1 MSKLVTT
8 RAATRKGWKLSV
20 LLLVVLAVMGF
31 RGVAEA
37 GSIDAPP
44 LNPQQ
49 GPNQG
54 EDTPDSDERV
64 QALLERL
71 DILERK
77 IASLQSPRPSVDISI
92 DSTRD
97 ERTHVIPYGGGVTLK
112 WRTERVTSCEA
123 SADPADPAWQGR
135 KESQGT
141 KIISA
146 ITVPRRYFISC
157 EPIDPAAPSPG
168 DAVFIES
175 PGDDVFVI
183 PLSVSCEG
191 VVRRDSSAKEAVFTA
206 TVRGGAAPYVF
217 SWEGSKS
224 LQGSAVSVTKS
235 YTTYGD
241 KRAKVTVTSLGV
253 SAEGECTVTLQSS
266 PPPTVSPIVE
276 GTQQPE
282 DTNAG
287 GQAFEGTV
295 SLSQVTGANSQNKG
309 YVFGYVPPLESRDI
323 TLTVSISGG
332 KPSTFS
338 SVNGLNAPYA
348 FKGGSYPG
356 IGGTCGETLTKPCT
370 IVLSYAP
377 ESASTENGQTGDG
390 LRYRA
395 DLAFEAAQG
404 QAKSRSNQFI
414 LFGRS
419 RRNPLESLSLSITQP
434 APVAAND
441 TSEFQIAI
449 EPSNSDI
456 VWFRNVAVT
465 APNAPF
471 VLTENTCAALND
483 VRCHIRGRFTPTAS
497 GAFSSPIEV
506 RVSRGTGEPL
516 IRRDVLRGTALFSDT
531 SVDPAQNVLIVYNKS
546 WGESVS
552 LFEEYVSKRPLF
564 SSANSLALDI
574 PPKFKPGCSE
584 TNLRCVSDA
593 IEYIPL
599 ADIQS
604 KIAAPVQKWIA
615 EHPEKAIRF
624 IVLMRGVPSRSADHV
639 VQGSVQMILHTAL
652 GSNVFVTSLDLG
664 SSSAT
669 RSYIAKLGRMFKAM
683 QHTSVVISA
692 KDALQSGDTFY
703 FSDNQDRFRN
713 VNTADETVKNSAD
726 AMSRLGAKML
736 YSGPDKASISSAH
749 NVKGFVTWGYWGD
762 KNGNWPIDGS
772 IRFSGDSNWYIIQT
786 VESHNGHWVQP
797 DAGDDPSAHYQS
809 NFIKWFSAQA
819 FGGTNYEYTPV
830 GAVTHTDEPSVSG
843 VNSPALFTCWESNQ
857 VFSYCAWKS
866 RRTIH
871 FQAVGDPL
879 VTT

>member
-1 MSKLVTT
+1 MF
-8 RAATRKGWKLSV
+8 V
-20 LLLVVLAVMGF
+20 LGVVGL
-31 RGVAEA
+31 RGVADA
-37 GSIDAPP
+37 GSVDASPQ
-44 LNPQQ
+44 NQQQ
-49 GPNQG
+49 GSNEG
-54 EDTPDSDERV
+54 VNTPDPDERV

-71 DILERK
+71 DTLEHK
-77 IASLQSPRPSVDISI
+77 ISALQSPRPTVDISI
-92 DSTRD
+92 DSARD
-97 ERTHVIPYGGGVTLK
+97 ERIHVIPYGGGVTLK
-112 WRTERVTSCEA
+112 WRTERVFSCEA
-123 SADPADPAWQGR
+123 SADPADPAWRGR

-146 ITVPRRYFISC
+146 ITVPRKYFITC
-157 EPIDPAAPSPG
+157 EPIDRAAEPAG

-175 PGDDVFVI
+175 PKDEVFVI
-183 PLSVSCEG
+183 PLSVSCEA
-191 VVRRDSSAKEAVFTA
+191 VTRSDSSSKEAVFTA

-217 SWEGSKS
+217 SWEGSES
-224 LQGSAVSVTKS
+224 LQGNSESVSKS
-235 YTTYGD
+235 YATYGG

-253 SAEGECTVTLQSS
+253 SAEGECGITLQSP
-266 PPPTVSPIVE
+266 PPPTVSPLVE
-276 GTQQPE
+276 ENAQPD
-282 DTNAG
+282 DTDARG
-287 GQAFEGTV
+287 RAFEGTV

-309 YVFGYVPPLESRDI
+309 YVFGYVPPLESRDL

-332 KPSTFS
+332 KSSAFS
-338 SVNGLNAPYA
+338 SMNGLKAPYA

-356 IGGTCGETLTKPCT
+356 IGGTCGTTLTELCT
-370 IVLSYAP
+370 IVLSYTP
-377 ESASTENGQTGDG
+377 ELASTEDGQPGDN

-404 QAKSRSNQFI
+404 QTKSRSNQFI
-414 LFGRS
+414 LFGQS
-419 RRNPLESLSLSITQP
+419 RPNRLKSLSLAITQP
-434 APVAAND
+434 APVAAHD
-441 TSEFQIAI
+441 TSAFQISI

-456 VWFRNVAVT
+456 VWFRNVTVT
-465 APNAPF
+465 SPNAPF
-471 VLTENTCAALND
+471 VLTENTCAAANY
-483 VRCHIRGRFTPTAS
+483 VRCHIQGRFAPAAS

-516 IRRDVLRGTALFSDT
+516 ILKNVLRGTALFSDT
-531 SVDPAQNVLIVYNKS
+531 SVDPAQNVLVVYNKS

-552 LFEEYVSKRPLF
+552 LFEEYISQRPLF

-574 PPKFKPGCSE
+574 PPRFKPGCSE

-652 GSNVFVTSLDLG
+652 GSNVFISSLDLG

-669 RSYIAKLGRMFKAM
+669 RSYIAKLGRMYGAM
-683 QHTSVVISA
+683 QNKSVVISA

-703 FSDNQDRFRN
+703 FSGNHDRFRAGN
-713 VNTADETVKNSAD
+713 KMTDETVKNSAD

-772 IRFSGDSNWYIIQT
+772 VRFSGNSNWYVIQT
-786 VESHNGHWVQP
+786 VESHNGHWVHP

-819 FGGTNYEYTPV
+819 FGGTNYEYTPI

-879 VTT
+879 VKK